1 MKKKIFAKI
10 DDMYKQEAEN
20 MKKLF
25 SNMEQLTSSIVDGFA
40 MLRLMMMMQP
50 PSIPPQFTPHI
61 GYQTSMYNRSEF
73 EKLHEVFYVLNVI
86 THYGIY
92 IVARDLPGG
101 KRSLVIN
108 MMAQHITFNKAIKP
122 IKI

>member
-1 MKKKIFAKI
+1 MITKFRHIHERI
-10 DDMYKQEAEN
+10 YK
-20 MKKLF
+20 
-25 SNMEQLTSSIVDGFA
+25 
-40 MLRLMMMMQP
+40 
-50 PSIPPQFTPHI
+50 
-61 GYQTSMYNRSEF
+61 
-73 EKLHEVFYVLNVI
+73 
-86 THYGIY
+86 